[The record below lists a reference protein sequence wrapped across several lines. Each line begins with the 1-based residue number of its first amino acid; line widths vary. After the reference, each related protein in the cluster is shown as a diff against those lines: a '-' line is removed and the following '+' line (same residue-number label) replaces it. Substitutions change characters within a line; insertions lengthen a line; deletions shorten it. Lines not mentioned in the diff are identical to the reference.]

1 MTKQDIDSFLYPYNV
16 PLNLDHVMIVKNYN
30 MNQLEVDHPRELVDY
45 LIMMDKYHDYLFD
58 DQIEM
63 YYNSIDHFLFDLM
76 DNLQYD
82 DDEI

>member
-1 MTKQDIDSFLYPYNV
+1 
-16 PLNLDHVMIVKNYN
+16 MIVKNYN
-30 MNQLEVDHPRELVDY
+30 MNQSEVDHPRESVDY
-45 LIMMDKYHDYLFD
+45 LIMMDTYPDYLFD